1 MEDEGRGECGEL
13 QCAMSED
20 EEEEAPMIGPALPP
34 GFRTAR
40 GHQELGDR
48 RPAAAALDHT
58 VAGPALPPGFQTSKS
73 SDGSGDEEGSI
84 HCADKKQQSSL
95 LELRKPIDSS
105 IEECNGKSGD
115 SKQSAAPQDDE
126 DDDGDDGFFGPAL
139 PPGFPK
145 REQSPER
152 PFIGPALPPGFNRSE
167 KEREAALLSNMSAL
181 YEKEDSDEEALIGPM
196 PSTGTVENNVAADI
210 ERRANRMKEKLISG
224 DLADAQKQVRECWM
238 TELPPVLQNIGLGA
252 RTFKRRANGESSDR
266 SIWTDTPA
274 DKERKAQETSKAK
287 DSPSKE
293 PERPSL
299 SERDKRMAKEVASY
313 NESRRSE
320 SLLDMHSKKL
330 KRKADAEK
338 DKHQERRAFD
348 REQDLQVHRFDEA
361 QKKALIKKSKEL
373 NTRFSHGKSN
383 MFL

>member
-1 MEDEGRGECGEL
+1 MPLLKE
-13 QCAMSED
+13 S
-20 EEEEAPMIGPALPP
+20 PII
-34 GFRTAR
+34 
-40 GHQELGDR
+40 
-48 RPAAAALDHT
+48 
-58 VAGPALPPGFQTSKS
+58 AGPALPPGFQASKS
-73 SDGSGDEEGSI
+73 SDSSGDEEAII
-84 HCADKKQQSSL
+84 HCVDEGQQNSP
-95 LELRKPIDSS
+95 LELRKSTDST

-115 SKQSAAPQDDE
+115 SKQLAAPHDE
-126 DDDGDDGFFGPAL
+126 DDDEDDGFFGPAL

-152 PFIGPALPPGFNRSE
+152 PFIGPALPPGFSRSE
-167 KEREAALLSNMSAL
+167 KEREPAIPSSLSTACA
-181 YEKEDSDEEALIGPM
+181 EEDGDEEALIGPM
-196 PSTGTVENNVAADI
+196 PSTDAAESNVVADI
-210 ERRANRMKEKLISG
+210 ERRANRMKEKLVSG
-224 DLADAQKQVRECWM
+224 DADDAQKQVRECWM

-266 SIWTDTPA
+266 SIWTDTPV
-274 DKERKAQETSKAK
+274 DKEKKAQETIKAK

-293 PERPSL
+293 PERPRL

-330 KRKADAEK
+330 KRKAEVEK
-338 DKHQERRAFD
+338 DKPQERRAFD

>member
-1 MEDEGRGECGEL
+1 
-13 QCAMSED
+13 MSE
-20 EEEEAPMIGPALPP
+20 EKAPMIGPALPP
-34 GFRTAR
+34 GYRSAR
-40 GHQELGDR
+40 GHQELGDSGR
-48 RPAAAALDHT
+48 RPAAALDHT

-73 SDGSGDEEGSI
+73 SDGSDDEEGTI
-84 HCADKKQQSSL
+84 HSADERQQSSP
-95 LELRKPIDSS
+95 LELRKSADSS

-115 SKQSAAPQDDE
+115 SKQPAAPQDEE

-167 KEREAALLSNMSAL
+167 KEREAAIPSNMSTL
-181 YEKEDSDEEALIGPM
+181 CVEEDSDEEALIGPM
-196 PSTGTVENNVAADI
+196 PSTGAVENNVAADV

-224 DLADAQKQVRECWM
+224 DLDDAQKQARECWM

-293 PERPSL
+293 PRRPNL

-320 SLLDMHSKKL
+320 SLLDMHSKTL
-330 KRKADAEK
+330 KRKAEAEK

>member
-1 MEDEGRGECGEL
+1 
-13 QCAMSED
+13 MSE
-20 EEEEAPMIGPALPP
+20 EKAPLIGPALPP
-34 GFRTAR
+34 GYRTAR
-40 GHQELGDR
+40 GQQQHSECDR
-48 RPAAAALDHT
+48 RRRSKAAFDET
-58 VAGPALPPGFQTSKS
+58 VAGPALPPGFQSSKS
-73 SDGSGDEEGSI
+73 SDSSGDEDATI
-84 HCADKKQQSSL
+84 RCAEERRQSSP
-95 LELRKPIDSS
+95 LELRKSADLT
-105 IEECNGKSGD
+105 IEECNGKSRD
-115 SKQSAAPQDDE
+115 SKQPAAPQDD
-126 DDDGDDGFFGPAL
+126 DDEDDGFFGPAL

-152 PFIGPALPPGFNRSE
+152 PFIGPALPPGFSRSE
-167 KEREAALLSNMSAL
+167 KEREPAVPSSLSTSYA
-181 YEKEDSDEEALIGPM
+181 EEDSDEEALIGPM
-196 PSTGTVENNVAADI
+196 PSAAAAESNMVADI
-210 ERRANRMKEKLISG
+210 ERRANRMKEKLASG
-224 DLADAQKQVRECWM
+224 NADDTQKQARESWM

-274 DKERKAQETSKAK
+274 DKEKKAQETSKAK
-287 DSPSKE
+287 DCPAKE
-293 PERPSL
+293 PHRPSL

-330 KRKADAEK
+330 KRKAEVEK
-338 DKHQERRAFD
+338 DRPQERRAFD